1 MSDQFALGLLAQLV
15 EQTRT
20 QTQAQIDALTQR
32 VDDLEAVLAETE
44 GAQYLDGSK

>member
-15 EQTRT
+15 EQLSRR
-20 QTQAQIDALTQR
+20 IDEVESRLSD
-32 VDDLEAVLAETE
+32 VEAVVAETE